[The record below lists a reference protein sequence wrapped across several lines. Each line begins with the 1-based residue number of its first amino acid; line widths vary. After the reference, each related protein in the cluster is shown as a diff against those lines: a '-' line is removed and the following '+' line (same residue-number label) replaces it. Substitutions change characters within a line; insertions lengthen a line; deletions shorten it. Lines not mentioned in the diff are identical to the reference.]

1 MSTLIFREDPNQFTT
16 PIPDSFITHHMLSA
30 NGVYVKVYL
39 YVFHAYYHRIPDFSL
54 AKAAKELN
62 ILESEVLE
70 ALRHWNA
77 GGALRL
83 SYNKTEDIYR
93 VSFSSISEE
102 PAPIDPDPSKASRR
116 KQVKPAPSKVIRV
129 EQPPVYSSEEMELY
143 KRNPEIADL
152 FYQVSHLLGTQLST
166 ASMGKVFS
174 FYDYYRLPVDVVL
187 FLVKYCVERDKRDLR
202 YIEKVAMDWSD
213 KDIHS
218 LEAAEEHVRR
228 FDRYVPIL
236 RALHSSSMVPT
247 DDQMKDIDR
256 WLDEYGMDMAILV
269 EAANRAFERTHR
281 AQFSYMRKIVSSW
294 HEMGIVNMQGVLRA
308 DASFQSKTP
317 ASTSGKSGSYKDNR
331 FIPSN
336 EYDYDDILEQHRRR
350 LYEQHDQV
358 KEN

>member
-1 MSTLIFREDPNQFTT
+1 MSTLIFREDPDQFTT
-16 PIPDSFITHHMLSA
+16 PIPDSFITDHMLSA

-39 YVFHAYYHRIPDFSL
+39 YVFYAYYHHISDFSL

-77 GGALRL
+77 SGALLL

-93 VSFSSISEE
+93 VSFSSSKG
-102 PAPIDPDPSKASRR
+102 DPVPTDPTPGKGNSR
-116 KQVKPAPSKVIRV
+116 KTPKPAPSKVIRV
-129 EQPPVYSSEEMELY
+129 EQPPVYSNEEMELY
-143 KRNPEIADL
+143 KRNPEIAAL
-152 FYQVSHLLGTQLST
+152 FYQVSHILGMQLSS

-174 FYDYYRLPVDVVL
+174 LYDYYRLPVEVVL
-187 FLVKYCVERDKRDLR
+187 YLVKYCVERDKRDLR

-213 KDIHS
+213 NNIHS
-218 LEAAEEHVRR
+218 LEAAEEYVHR

-236 RALHSSSMVPT
+236 RALHCSSTIPT
-247 DDQMKDIDR
+247 EDQAKYIDL
-256 WLDEYGMDMAILV
+256 WLDEYGMNMDVLI
-269 EAANRAFERTHR
+269 EAAVRTYERTHR
-281 AQFSYMRKIVSSW
+281 AQFSYTKKIVDSW
-294 HEMGIVNMQGVLRA
+294 HEAGITTMQGVSKE
-308 DASFQSKTP
+308 DALFQSKAP
-317 ASTSGKSGSYKDNR
+317 AVAQKKNSYKDNQ

-350 LYEQHDQV
+350 LYEQHDQL